1 MMDYPQPAQPIRPA
15 NISRVNWKQTT
26 TFTLAAFVAC
36 LVALVAAAF
45 VYKYMLGKKVQQDTA
60 KLSKLQQEVEHQ
72 QQLLADVK
80 AGRPAVNPK
89 TKPASSAVPSKTA
102 NNDEAAQQSDDE
114 SETQTAEPT
123 GTRVET
129 TPAV

>member
-1 MMDYPQPAQPIRPA
+1 MMDYQQPQQPVRPA

-60 KLSKLQQEVEHQ
+60 KLNKLQQEVEHQ
-72 QQLLADVK
+72 TQLLAEVK
-80 AGRPAVNPK
+80 AGRPAVNQK
-89 TKPASSAVPSKTA
+89 TKPASSAVPPKQA
-102 NNDEAAQQSDDE
+102 NANETAQQSDDDT
-114 SETQTAEPT
+114 ETQTEPL

-129 TPAV
+129 KPAV